1 MDKDED
7 LEAKAMRD
15 ADVAA
20 RLQRA
25 RAAGHSALNE
35 RDAKDMLRAFG
46 ITVPRGVKVD
56 AGVASDDLAGSIGGL
71 AAPYVLKALADETI
85 HKSDIGAVQLGLADA
100 AAVTSA
106 MTAVGERLATHG
118 VEPAGFLVE
127 ETAPGGLELII
138 GGQYDERFGPIL
150 MVGIGGVFVEIFKD
164 VAYRICPIERRDAE
178 AMLDALQGAA
188 LFDGARGRPA
198 LPRGL
203 VIDELMRL
211 GGPDGWF
218 TCFGGAVAEF
228 DINPLIVSSG
238 AAVAADARIVLA
250 STDEAAVPSSPDERA
265 PAQDFTQLFAPRT
278 IAVAG
283 ASATGTSPG
292 NRYIRA
298 LEAYGFA
305 GEIFPVHP
313 TAETVEGR
321 PAYPSLGA
329 VPHEIDFA
337 HIAVAAARVGD
348 VLAAANGNVR
358 FAQVITS
365 GFSEATGDDAA
376 EAELVAIAQAGK
388 MRLLGPN
395 CMGTHSPRGQAT
407 FMRGVTAQ
415 PGPVGIVSQSG
426 GIGMDVLTRGEALG
440 LRFSGVVTNGN
451 SIDVAPHELLAH
463 FLDDA
468 GTKVIGLYLEDIK
481 HGRAFLETLKRNNL
495 AKPVVLMAGGLTSA
509 GRKAAGSHTGAL
521 TSEAH
526 VWQALADQTGTH
538 LVTDLD
544 RFLDAL
550 LVHQTLSPRAG
561 DATRSVVLFGNGGGT
576 SVLGS
581 DHIARAGF
589 ELATVPGTVRAR
601 LDEIGVPE
609 WVALANPID
618 VPAVQLKENDGG
630 TAGAIVAAVL
640 DEVRPDALIMHVNLA
655 VILGYRDIPDLL
667 DKLIAS
673 VLAACRQ
680 SEAATH
686 LALVLRSD
694 GSQESDEA
702 RRRIRETAASA
713 GIPVFDEVSRAAVA
727 LRVLA
732 DFEAARAARR

>member
-1 MDKDED
+1 MQKDED
-7 LEAKAMRD
+7 LETSAARD
-15 ADVAA
+15 AGVAA

-25 RAAGHSALNE
+25 QAHGHTALNE
-35 RDAKDMLRAFG
+35 SDGKDMLRSFG
-46 ITVPRGVKVD
+46 VTVPRGVVVD
-56 AGVASDDLAGSIGGL
+56 AGATPDDLAARIGTL
-71 AAPYVLKALADETI
+71 EAPHVLKALADEAI
-85 HKSDIGAVQLGLADA
+85 HKSDIGAVQLGLGDA
-100 AAVTSA
+100 AAVAAA
-106 MTAVGERLATHG
+106 MAAMRERLAAHG
-118 VEPAGFLVE
+118 IEPAGFLVE

-138 GGQYDERFGPIL
+138 GGQFDPRFGPIL

-188 LFDGARGRPA
+188 LFEGARGRPA
-198 LPRGL
+198 LPREL
-203 VIDELMRL
+203 VVDAMLRL

-218 TCFGGAVAEF
+218 TRFGGTVAEF
-228 DINPLIVSSG
+228 DINPLIVSQG
-238 AAVAADARIVLA
+238 AAVAADVRIVLA
-250 STDEAAVPSSPDERA
+250 TSDVAPGPAEDA
-265 PAQDFTQLFAPRT
+265 PAQDFTRLFTPRT

-321 PAYPSLGA
+321 TAYPSLGA

-337 HIAVAAARVGD
+337 HIAVAAPRVGG
-348 VLAAANGNVR
+348 VLAAASGNVR

-376 EAELVAIAQAGK
+376 EAELVAIAKAGN

-395 CMGTHSPRGQAT
+395 CMGTHSPRGRAT

-415 PGPVGIVSQSG
+415 PGTVGIVSQSG

-463 FLDDA
+463 FLDDD
-468 GTKVIGLYLEDIK
+468 GTEVIGLYLEDIK
-481 HGRAFLETLKRNNL
+481 HGRAFLETLKRNAL
-495 AKPVVLMAGGLTSA
+495 AKPIVLMAGGLTSA

-550 LVHQTLSPRAG
+550 LIHQTLAPQAG
-561 DATRSVVLFGNGGGT
+561 CATRSVVLFGNGGGT

-589 ELATVPGTVRAR
+589 AMATVPETVRAR
-601 LDEIGVPE
+601 LDAIGIPD

-630 TAGAIVAAVL
+630 TAGAIVSAVL

-686 LALVLRSD
+686 LVLVLRSD
-694 GSQESDEA
+694 GSRECDEA
-702 RRRIRETAASA
+702 RRDLRATAAA
-713 GIPVFDEVSRAAVA
+713 EGIPVFDEVSRAAVA
-727 LRVLA
+727 LRALA
-732 DFEAARAARR
+732 DFEAARAARG

>member
-1 MDKDED
+1 MQKDED
-7 LEAKAMRD
+7 LKTDAARD
-15 ADVAA
+15 ADLAE

-25 RAAGHSALNE
+25 RAAGQTALNE
-35 RDAKDMLRAFG
+35 SDAKQMLRAFN
-46 ITVPRGVKVD
+46 ITVPRGGVVD
-56 AGVASDDLAGSIGGL
+56 AGLTLDDLSSSINAL
-71 AAPYVLKALADETI
+71 EAPYVLKALADEAI
-85 HKSDIGAVQLGLADA
+85 HKSDIGAVQLGLGDA
-100 AAVTSA
+100 AAVASA
-106 MTAVGERLATHG
+106 MTTMGERLAAHG
-118 VEPAGFLVE
+118 IESTGFLVE
-127 ETAPGGLELII
+127 ETAPAGLELII
-138 GGQYDERFGPIL
+138 GGQYDERFGSIL
-150 MVGIGGVFVEIFKD
+150 MVGIGGIFVEIFKD
-164 VAYRICPIERRDAE
+164 VAYRICPIERRDAD

-188 LFDGARGRPA
+188 LFEGARGRPA
-198 LPRGL
+198 LPREAI
-203 VIDELMRL
+203 VDAMMQL
-211 GGPDGWF
+211 GGPDGLF
-218 TCFGGAVAEF
+218 TRLGGTVAEF
-228 DINPLIVSSG
+228 DINPLIVSQSG
-238 AAVAADARIVLA
+238 AVAADARVVLA
-250 STDEAAVPSSPDERA
+250 PAGEVTA
-265 PAQDFTQLFAPRT
+265 PASPGDAPTQDFTRLFEPRT

-298 LEAYGFA
+298 LEAYGFD

-313 TAETVEGR
+313 TAATVEGR
-321 PAYPSLGA
+321 TAYPSLDA
-329 VPHEIDFA
+329 VPKEIDFA
-337 HIAVAAARVGD
+337 HIAVAAPRVGD
-348 VLAAANGNVR
+348 VLAAARGNVR

-365 GFSEATGDDAA
+365 GFSEATGDDTA
-376 EAELVAIAQAGK
+376 EAELVAIAKAGD

-395 CMGTHSPRGQAT
+395 CMGTHSPRGRAT

-415 PGPVGIVSQSG
+415 AGAVGIVSQSG

-463 FLDDA
+463 FLDDED
-468 GTKVIGLYLEDIK
+468 TRVIGLYLEDIK
-481 HGRAFLETLKRNNL
+481 HGRAFLEALKRNAL
-495 AKPVVLMAGGLTSA
+495 AKPVVLMTGGLTSA

-550 LVHQTLSPRAG
+550 LIHQTLAPRTAG
-561 DATRSVVLFGNGGGT
+561 ATRSVVLFGNGGGT

-581 DHIARAGF
+581 DHIARADF
-589 ELATVPGTVRAR
+589 AMATVPETVRAR
-601 LDEIGVPE
+601 LDAIGIPD

-673 VLAACRQ
+673 VLAACRR
-680 SEAATH
+680 SEATH
-686 LALVLRSD
+686 LVLVLRSD
-694 GSQESDEA
+694 GSRECDEA
-702 RRRIRETAASA
+702 RRNIRETVAAE

-727 LRVLA
+727 LRALA
-732 DFEAARAARR
+732 DFEAARAMRG